1 MSETN
6 VQLFP
11 GVFRT
16 TQGGSNP
23 DFFLHSDGRVGIGN
37 TAPGD
42 RPAWDTDPASTAKN
56 KLNVT
61 GHTHITGSLNVTG
74 HLYGDGS
81 TLSGVAAVV
90 GGYWDLDQT
99 NNNIKYD
106 VGNVGIGGEPSS
118 TNILKVHGTV
128 EATSFSGIQASDVPS
143 LDAGKITTGTLGTA
157 RIPTLSTSKINGLAN
172 SATIEATTAN
182 TADRIALRNGSGD
195 IQTRLFRSS
204 YPNETH
210 GIGSSAFAYR
220 VNDGTDN
227 YIRFCS
233 DMGQLRSRLVCA
245 DRHGNSGYNFY
256 VHASYVRE
264 WLRFDHSGGGI
275 YWDAGSTGYG
285 WHIYPADSSRMQL
298 RANSSTCYLRLNGA
312 GNAMYGSLFW
322 NDAGGHKSF
331 GFLNNS
337 DQTRMYYTTQNQ
349 SYNNHFSGSWFFSA
363 DMITKSIF
371 ADGLQVID
379 YTSAGSLA
387 DHQHDYWTNGGS
399 ILPYAGYAGFG
410 NSYQYWSIVCSY
422 GVKAQFMTVTSD
434 ERIKTQIEEL
444 DDSEALDKL
453 RKLKPCKY
461 HYKELLRQ
469 RSEKTIGFI
478 AQEVEEI
485 IPNAVVDSTGVI
497 PDLQRKGLIEIID
510 IEAKKLKLQMTD
522 VGYDWP
528 EGVGLKEGDVFSAG
542 EEPNRTVWKFRV
554 DTVVDA
560 DELIFLI
567 TCIDS
572 YTSEFS
578 EIKNWKHMT
587 VMGHYV
593 NDFKNLDKS
602 MIFAVATAALQEVD
616 RQLQAEKEKTKS
628 LEDRMSILEEIISRN
643 GLT

>member
-1 MSETN
+1 VGGAS
-6 VQLFP
+6 P
-11 GVFRT
+11 G
-16 TQGGSNP
+16 
-23 DFFLHSDGRVGIGN
+23 FFLHSDGRVGIGN

-42 RPAWDTDPASTAKN
+42 KPTWAPSGSTEKN

-81 TLSGVAAVV
+81 NLTGTALPWQQATSNPGT
-90 GGYWDLDQT
+90 D
-99 NNNIKYD
+99 IKYE
-106 VGNVGIGGEPSS
+106 GGRVGIGGEPSS

-128 EATSFSGIQASDVPS
+128 EATSFSGIQASDVPDLS
-143 LDAGKITTGTLGTA
+143 ANKITTDTLDAA
-157 RIPTLSTSKINGLAN
+157 RIPTLSTSKISGLGTFATKNDGNYNIHDTWLRDNGDNAHVKLYGG
-172 SATIEATTAN
+172 TRQMTFRTDGTTEYA
-182 TADRIALRNGSGD
+182 S
-195 IQTRLFRSS
+195 
-204 YPNETH
+204 
-210 GIGSSAFAYR
+210 GIGGYPFAWMYGGDHSSQR
-220 VNDGTDN
+220 RMLLNT
-227 YIRFCS
+227 S
-233 DMGQLRSRLVCA
+233 GQLWCSNYGWLHDKFA
-245 DRHGNSGYNFY
+245 ERHGNSGYNFSAN
-256 VHASYVRE
+256 ASYVHE
-264 WLRFDHSGGGI
+264 WLRFKSSGGI
-275 YWDAGSTGYG
+275 YWDSGSTGYG

-298 RANSSTCYLRLNGA
+298 RANSNLCYLRLNGS
-312 GNAMYGSLFW
+312 GNAIYGSLFW
-322 NDAGGHKSF
+322 QDSGGSKAV
-331 GFLNNS
+331 GLLNSS

-349 SYNNHFSGSWFFSA
+349 SYNNHLSGTWFFQA
-363 DMITKSIF
+363 DMVTKSIF

-399 ILPYAGYAGFG
+399 ILPWAGYAGYG

-469 RSEKTIGFI
+469 RPEKTIGFI

-485 IPNAVVDSTGVI
+485 LPNAVVDSTGVI

-567 TCIDS
+567 TCLDS